1 MSKLK
6 KMKLIPHSENE
17 TPTSSQRLLSA
28 LDISTSPYL
37 KSAADLD
44 FSIKNILESDL
55 DEYQKAKL
63 YSRELKNFLIHK
75 YRYQNPELKI
85 ENIHEKDSIPPSQ
98 SSSLFKTPVIKKKR
112 KPSSIKT
119 PKITNSS
126 ISLNKPSVSTNLFNI
141 GTSNRPSRLVKSK
154 ARQNLKSYF
163 DEESDISDDDSDQ
176 SSNWVPYRA
185 PKALKTVKRIKS
197 RTKK

>member
-1 MSKLK
+1 M
-6 KMKLIPHSENE
+6 
-17 TPTSSQRLLSA
+17 
-28 LDISTSPYL
+28 
-37 KSAADLD
+37 
-44 FSIKNILESDL
+44 
-55 DEYQKAKL
+55 
-63 YSRELKNFLIHK
+63 
-75 YRYQNPELKI
+75 KI

-112 KPSSIKT
+112 KPNSIKT

-163 DEESDISDDDSDQ
+163 DEESDISDDDSDL